1 MNVTKKQIADLV
13 TARINALVTKTLET
27 HFGVEIAFGSV
38 QIDSRRP
45 SQLVNFMKSIDVK
58 TGLFQQLNKIVKQ
71 YLDTSKTLSTDVENE
86 DVKLHDRFF
95 EKDSKWKRLYYTD
108 EELVQNSLRKL
119 AQERAQRDFEAAVEF
134 VEKSAQNSETSGK
147 SQI

>member
-119 AQERAQRDFEAAVEF
+119 AQEHAQRDFEAAIEL
-134 VEKSAQNSETSGK
+134 VEKSA
-147 SQI
+147 